1 MEDSIKHFQ
10 DDVYYQIDQYGY
22 YNDDVCFLRFSDY

>member
-10 DDVYYQIDQYGY
+10 DDVYYQIDQYND
-22 YNDDVCFLRFSDY
+22 YNTCMGGFSDY